1 LRTSYLAALT
11 LLSVARGVTAQT
23 IADPDFDVSVAH
35 PAYPGVHP
43 RIVIDEAHNNFH
55 TANGRYKPFADLLR
69 NDGYV
74 VTEGTSKFDRA
85 FLESIEILVIANAR
99 GGDGPPLAA
108 NSAFS
113 TQECSEMRTWI
124 ARGGKLLL
132 IADHAPFGHAA
143 HQLAARL
150 GIEMGEG
157 HVFDAA
163 HSIGESSILVFSR
176 ENGLLPDNAITG
188 GRNPSERITRVV
200 AFEGQSLSLPANA
213 IPLLTLGASARESS
227 SVEQMEAA
235 IGVRVGGRAQGLA
248 VKIGRGRVVVMG
260 EAAMFS
266 AQLLKLPGQPDIRFG
281 MNTPNTDDKQFVLNV
296 LHWLSG
302 AL

>member
-1 LRTSYLAALT
+1 LRTSYLAAVT
-11 LLSVARGVTAQT
+11 LLSVARSVTAQT

-35 PAYPGVHP
+35 PAYSGVHP
-43 RIVIDEAHNNFH
+43 RIVIDAAHHNFH

-69 NDGYV
+69 NDGYG
-74 VTEGTSKFDRA
+74 VTEGMSKFDRA
-85 FLESIEILVIANAR
+85 FLESIDILVIANAR

-108 NSAFS
+108 NAAFS
-113 TQECSEMRTWI
+113 TQECTAMRAWI

-143 HQLAARL
+143 HQLAAHL

-157 HVFDAA
+157 HVFDTA
-163 HSIGESSILVFSR
+163 HSSGESSILVFSR
-176 ENGLLPDNAITG
+176 ENGLLPDNAIVR
-188 GRNPSERITRVV
+188 GRNSSERITRVI
-200 AFEGQSLSLPANA
+200 AFEGQSLAVSTHA
-213 IPLLTLGASARESS
+213 IPLLRLGANARESS

-235 IGVRVGGRAQGLA
+235 IGVPVGGRAQGLA
-248 VKIGRGRVVVMG
+248 VKIGRGRLVVMG

-266 AQLLKLPGQPDIRFG
+266 AQLLKMPGQPDFRFG
-281 MNTPNTDDKQFVLNV
+281 MNTPNNDNKQFVLNV

>member
-1 LRTSYLAALT
+1 
-11 LLSVARGVTAQT
+11 
-23 IADPDFDVSVAH
+23 
-35 PAYPGVHP
+35 VHP

-55 TANGRYKPFADLLR
+55 TLNGRYKPFADLLR
-69 NDGYV
+69 NDGYA
-74 VTEGTSKFDRA
+74 VTAGRSKFDRA
-85 FLESIEILVIANAR
+85 YLAGVEILVIANAR
-99 GGDGPPLAA
+99 GGDGAPAAA
-108 NSAFS
+108 NAAFS
-113 TQECSEMRTWI
+113 RQECTAVRAWI
-124 ARGGKLLL
+124 TRGGNLLL

-157 HVFDAA
+157 HVFDTN

-176 ENGLLPDNAITG
+176 ENGLLPENAIER
-188 GRNPSERITRVV
+188 GRNTSERITRVI
-200 AFEGQSLSLPANA
+200 AFEGQSLSVSADA

-235 IGVRVGGRAQGLA
+235 VGVPVGGRAQGLA
-248 VKIGRGRVVVMG
+248 VKIGRGRVVAMG

-266 AQLLKLPGQPDIRFG
+266 AQLLKIPGQPDFRFG
-281 MNTPNTDDKQFVLNV
+281 MNTPNNDNKQFVLNV
-296 LHWLSG
+296 LHIT